1 MSTTDTQPI
10 APGQTWVHN
19 AYRVEVTV
27 THQRTPG
34 MWEATDE
41 LGNRLIVAESTF
53 RRSYTRKPT

>member
-1 MSTTDTQPI
+1 MRTTDTQPI

-27 THQRTPG
+27 TYQRTPG
-34 MWEATDE
+34 MWEATDD